1 MGGQSNPGGA
11 SARRSGRGADGGTRT
26 PTGRSPPG
34 PKPGAYSNSATSARP
49 GRLWRHPGGWARC
62 VSYSDVSYP
71 TPPANYTSPPGAVA
85 QLVVASVSKTEG
97 PRF

>member
-34 PKPGAYSNSATSARP
+34 PKPGAYSNSATSARRD
-49 GRLWRHPGGWARC
+49 RLWRPGGGWGPTLPFGGGFR
-62 VSYSDVSYP
+62 P
-71 TPPANYTSPPGAVA
+71 TPGAGATGPPPGAEVRWGGGRA
-85 QLVVASVSKTEG
+85 PKTQG
-97 PRF
+97 P